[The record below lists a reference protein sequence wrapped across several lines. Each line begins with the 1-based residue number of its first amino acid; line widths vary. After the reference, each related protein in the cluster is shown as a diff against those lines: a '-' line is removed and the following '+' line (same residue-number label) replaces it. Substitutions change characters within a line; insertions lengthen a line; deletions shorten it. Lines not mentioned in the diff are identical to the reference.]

1 MIVGLGNDIVD
12 ISRVQVDL
20 AKRIL
25 TPREKGNKNR
35 ITEQYVAGRFALKES
50 YFKALG
56 TGLNGNSFQDISFL
70 NRNDGSLYCVI
81 HRYRHAK
88 HGAYNYI
95 HTTLSHDKFAVAEI
109 ILEKVEGKVFVGIGT
124 NLGDRKKNIQ
134 EAIERIG
141 KVASVISTSDVIET
155 EPYGKTDQPNFLN
168 CVIEISTALSPEEL
182 LDALLNIEKEMGRV
196 RNEKWG
202 PRIIDLDILFY
213 GNIIVESEK
222 LRIPHYDFENRIF
235 FVKPMA
241 QIAPDYIHPI
251 SLRKVT
257 EILESLEKWNVE

>member
-1 MIVGLGNDIVD
+1 MIVGLGNDIID

-25 TPREKGNKNR
+25 TPREKENKNR
-35 ITEQYVAGRFALKES
+35 VTEEYIAGRFALKES

-70 NRNDGSLYCVI
+70 NRSDGSLYSVI
-81 HRYRHAK
+81 HRYRHSK
-88 HGAYNYI
+88 YGVYNYI
-95 HTTLSHDKFAVAEI
+95 HTALSHDKFAIAET
-109 ILEKVEGKVFVGIGT
+109 ILEKVHGRVFIGIGT
-124 NLGDRKKNIQ
+124 NLGDRERNIQ

-141 KVASVISTSDVIET
+141 KIGNIISTSDVIET

-168 CVIEISTALSPEEL
+168 CVIEIDTNLSPEEL

-196 RNEKWG
+196 RVEKWG
-202 PRIIDLDILFY
+202 PRIIDLDIIFY

-235 FVKPMA
+235 FVKPMV
-241 QIAPDYIHPI
+241 QIAPDFTHPT
-251 SLRKVT
+251 SFRKVT
-257 EILESLEKWNVE
+257 EILESLEKWNAE